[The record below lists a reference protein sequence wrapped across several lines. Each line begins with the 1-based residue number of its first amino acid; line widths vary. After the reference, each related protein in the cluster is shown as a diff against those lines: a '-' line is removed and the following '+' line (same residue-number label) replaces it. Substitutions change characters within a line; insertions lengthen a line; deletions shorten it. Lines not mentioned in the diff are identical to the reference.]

1 MPIASSPTAKDSQA
15 QITTETDLL
24 PLKDDTRA
32 YLITYFK
39 RSTRPP
45 ASLVSVDPAGWY
57 QMQQYLL
64 RTASSHSVVMDAL
77 LALTQLI
84 SVRES
89 TLRSSSSSQWR
100 MAFELQQRSCRE
112 LGERR
117 IDEKSQNALL
127 AAIFLL
133 AWFEVICD
141 EQDAHRSNFPTDLA
155 ESVIRG
161 SARWNSASRRLL
173 QWLNSFDAKASHMG
187 GRQLLTPKSLEVVLQ
202 HRFERSY
209 RTVDS
214 GDSENETVSNDSE
227 EDDRNGSAAVF
238 TQARKRRASSRS
250 FTTRSFITP
259 REIKMNVFNAIMQP
273 ALEFHLVS
281 QSYSRKI
288 GTHDRHH
295 RSRNTVEDEYEVVTA
310 CKTIDTELKKLWR
323 QRPRVLDLTA
333 KDLSGVVCEDI
344 AERLDELF
352 AVYIATFWAHFLYI
366 HRVAWWGL
374 PHSSTAKEALD
385 EFWRMMCR
393 SVREPEDN
401 KENHLSAMDRQKVIH
416 PGLMWPMFMF
426 GCEVEI
432 GEKQQWSVTQLR
444 LLGERTV
451 TPDTEQQHSDSL
463 PPYRLGQKGA
473 QNAIRAS
480 VLLNE
485 VVKRQNET
493 GARVDG
499 KYLSLELF
507 GCHFTI
513 I

>member
-1 MPIASSPTAKDSQA
+1 MPSSGTTLGAGQYPSPTPYEHFYAPEQVFSNQSEGDATFQFQAPSNANHNGSSSSVAGAATAMQVSMDTSLYPPNFDSFFNVPNLGSTFATFAFSDSQAFPGSEVPYNSNPVHGNALLQGSSGMHASPLNIPSNGNKAMPIASSPRARDSQA
-15 QITTETDLL
+15 QITAETDLL

-100 MAFELQQRSCRE
+100 MVFELQQRSCRE

-117 IDEKSQNALL
+117 VDEKSQNALL

-310 CKTIDTELKKLWR
+310 CKTIDTELKYF
-323 QRPRVLDLTA
+323 
-333 KDLSGVVCEDI
+333 GVN
-344 AERLDELF
+344 
-352 AVYIATFWAHFLYI
+352 
-366 HRVAWWGL
+366 
-374 PHSSTAKEALD
+374 
-385 EFWRMMCR
+385 
-393 SVREPEDN
+393 VR
-401 KENHLSAMDRQKVIH
+401 A
-416 PGLMWPMFMF
+416 
-426 GCEVEI
+426 C
-432 GEKQQWSVTQLR
+432 
-444 LLGERTV
+444 
-451 TPDTEQQHSDSL
+451 
-463 PPYRLGQKGA
+463 
-473 QNAIRAS
+473 
-480 VLLNE
+480 
-485 VVKRQNET
+485 
-493 GARVDG
+493 
-499 KYLSLELF
+499 
-507 GCHFTI
+507 
-513 I
+513 